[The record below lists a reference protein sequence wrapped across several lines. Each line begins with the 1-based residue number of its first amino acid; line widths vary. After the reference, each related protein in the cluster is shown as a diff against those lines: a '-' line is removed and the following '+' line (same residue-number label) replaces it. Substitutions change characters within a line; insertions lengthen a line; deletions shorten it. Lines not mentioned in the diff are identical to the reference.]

1 MVTVLALIGTGAVV
15 LFTGGRVAGAV
26 VRLSGD
32 RRRVLEYRD
41 FIDAF
46 AVELLVGARPV
57 AAAEQALT
65 PGHGISGG
73 LRRQIHRIRLGAE
86 VDGGTALT
94 EDGRGGTDVPDRTDE
109 DYVRFLRLWATAERH
124 GLALGTL
131 MGRFVRDLDS
141 RLGHLGHVSGALAGA
156 RVTEVILLLLPAG
169 ALGIGQSMGLE
180 PLTFLVGDPVGS
192 LVLMAG
198 TALACAGVLWVESL
212 TVTVL
217 GGVGGRAGP
226 GGKAGVSGGFRLPGV
241 SATPGLGA
249 LAAARVLDVFAA
261 AVQAGLP
268 VVAAW
273 RAAVHGAVQDL
284 RDDGDRGRTRDRG
297 RAVADLHR
305 VAGLLEL
312 GAGAN
317 AWKHLADDPDFG
329 PVARRAAAQVRNGG
343 RLSEAVTAQADR
355 LRRRADD
362 TARAGAERVLVAVAA
377 PLTMCFL
384 PAFVVVGLVPLVI
397 GFAGV

>member
-1 MVTVLALIGTGAVV
+1 MVTVVALIGTGAVV
-15 LFTGGRVAGAV
+15 LFTTGRVVSAV
-26 VRLSGD
+26 VVLAGD

-57 AAAEQALT
+57 DAAEQALT
-65 PGHGISGG
+65 AEHGISDR
-73 LRRQIHRIRLGAE
+73 LRRQIHRVRLGAS
-86 VDGGTALT
+86 VDSGT
-94 EDGRGGTDVPDRTDE
+94 GRDDDF
-109 DYVRFLRLWATAERH
+109 VRFHRLWATAERH

-131 MGRFVRDLDS
+131 MGRFVQNLDA
-141 RLGHLGHVSGALAGA
+141 RLRHLGHVSGALAGA
-156 RVTEVILLLLPAG
+156 RMTEVILLLLPAG
-169 ALGIGQSMGLE
+169 ALGIGQTMGLE
-180 PLTFLVGDPVGS
+180 PVTFLLTEPAGS
-192 LVLMAG
+192 LVLLAG
-198 TALACAGVLWVESL
+198 TGLACAGVLWVESL

-241 SATPGLGA
+241 SAAPGIGA

-268 VVAAW
+268 VAVAW
-273 RAAVHGAVQDL
+273 RAAVDGAVQDL
-284 RDDGDRGRTRDRG
+284 PGDGDGDGDGNGRDGDRYGDG
-297 RAVADLHR
+297 GADGEAVVALYR

-312 GAGAN
+312 GAGAD

-343 RLSEAVTAQADR
+343 GMSEAVTAQADR
-355 LRRRADD
+355 LRQQADD
-362 TARAGAERVLVAVAA
+362 RARAGAERVLVAVAA
-377 PLTMCFL
+377 PLTLCFL
-384 PAFVVVGLVPLVI
+384 PAFVVVGLLPLVI

>member
-1 MVTVLALIGTGAVV
+1 MVTVVALIGTGAVV
-15 LFTGGRVAGAV
+15 LFTTGRVVSAV
-26 VRLSGD
+26 VVLAGG

-57 AAAEQALT
+57 DAAEQALT
-65 PGHGISGG
+65 AEHGISDR
-73 LRRQIHRIRLGAE
+73 LRRQIHRVRLGAS
-86 VDGGTALT
+86 VDSGT
-94 EDGRGGTDVPDRTDE
+94 GRDDDF
-109 DYVRFLRLWATAERH
+109 VRFHRLWATAERH

-131 MGRFVRDLDS
+131 MGRFVQDLDA
-141 RLGHLGHVSGALAGA
+141 RRRHLGHVSGALAGA
-156 RVTEVILLLLPAG
+156 RMTEVILLLLPAG
-169 ALGIGQSMGLE
+169 ALGVGQTMGLE
-180 PLTFLVGDPVGS
+180 AVTFLVTEPAGS
-192 LVLMAG
+192 LVLLAG
-198 TALACAGVLWVESL
+198 TGLACAGVLWVESL

-226 GGKAGVSGGFRLPGV
+226 GGKAGVSGGFRLPGG
-241 SATPGLGA
+241 SAAPGLGA

-268 VVAAW
+268 VAVAW
-273 RAAVHGAVQDL
+273 RAAVDGAVQDL
-284 RDDGDRGRTRDRG
+284 PGDDDGDDGDG
-297 RAVADLHR
+297 GADGEAVVALYR

-312 GAGAN
+312 GAGAD

-343 RLSEAVTAQADR
+343 GMSEAVTAQADR
-355 LRRRADD
+355 LRQQADD
-362 TARAGAERVLVAVAA
+362 RARAGAERVLVAVAA
-377 PLTMCFL
+377 PLTLCFL
-384 PAFVVVGLVPLVI
+384 PAFVVVGLLPLVI